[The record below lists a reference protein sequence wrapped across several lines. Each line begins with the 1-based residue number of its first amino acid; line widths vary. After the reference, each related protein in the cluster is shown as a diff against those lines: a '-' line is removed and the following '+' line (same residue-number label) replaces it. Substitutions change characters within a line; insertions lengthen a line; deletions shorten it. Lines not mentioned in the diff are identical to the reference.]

1 MIDEI
6 LCILKA
12 FANWLLDGIGYIL
25 NFLIGWLINLL
36 PTTPFQFEQVEWG
49 PFGQLIGYFIP
60 VASMF
65 THFTLILVS
74 IGVYYVLR
82 HLLRLVKMVK

>member
-1 MIDEI
+1 MADI
-6 LCILKA
+6 LCALKS

-25 NFLIGWLINLL
+25 NFLLGWLINLL
-36 PTTPFQFEQVEWG
+36 PSTPFQFEKVEWG

-60 VASMF
+60 VADMF
-65 THFTLILVS
+65 THFSLILIAV
-74 IGVYYVLR
+74 GVYYVMR